1 MQFTIEDIDVTTP
14 AFDITPAELIHGII
28 TEKGVA
34 KYPYKESLANCNIM
48 QSTNFKIG
56 IIGGSG
62 MEDPAFISNSNSKEV
77 STPMVIPVL
86 N

>member
-34 KYPYKESLANCNIM
+34 KFPYKESLALQHNA
-48 QSTNFKIG
+48 K
-56 IIGGSG
+56 
-62 MEDPAFISNSNSKEV
+62 
-77 STPMVIPVL
+77 
-86 N
+86 